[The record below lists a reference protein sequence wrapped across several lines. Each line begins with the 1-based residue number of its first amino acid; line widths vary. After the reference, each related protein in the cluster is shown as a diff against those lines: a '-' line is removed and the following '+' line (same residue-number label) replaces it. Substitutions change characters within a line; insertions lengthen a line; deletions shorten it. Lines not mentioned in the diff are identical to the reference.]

1 MQDTKERVCL
11 RGLFCPPWSRQPG
24 QVCPKQSHIMIW
36 RNNASF
42 FVEEIVGQQVKVKLA
57 GHEYRKKF
65 WEKNDQGR
73 SSDEVWPI
81 GNKGH

>member
-1 MQDTKERVCL
+1 MFARALLSSLALPARAGVPEAISHHDLE
-11 RGLFCPPWSRQPG
+11 
-24 QVCPKQSHIMIW
+24 KQCQ
-36 RNNASF
+36 F

-73 SSDEVWPI
+73 SGDEVWPI